1 MLSLP
6 PHANKISCV
15 VQLWKVLD
23 RYTERHDSVLSHLQ
37 QFFKISKTS
46 SKVYWES
53 DQLQYN
59 ITLQLFTTQCL
70 DIVILDNMF

>member
-15 VQLWKVLD
+15 AQLWKVLD
-23 RYTERHDSVLSHLQ
+23 RYTGRHDSVLSHLQ
-37 QFFKISKTS
+37 QFFKILKTS
-46 SKVYWES
+46 SKVYWDS